1 MQSHLECHGI
11 MPPTSGLLANGG
23 KPSHVCVDVLRR
35 GSHTSAEEATEKDS
49 GSASTGL
56 EAKPADVTFSRD
68 VKRQRLVNVREIRD

>member
-1 MQSHLECHGI
+1 
-11 MPPTSGLLANGG
+11 MPPPERPRCCNGG

-56 EAKPADVTFSRD
+56 EAKPADVVFSM
-68 VKRQRLVNVREIRD
+68 VGNRQRLDNVREIRD